1 MTQLPQGWTRV
12 CLADITEINP
22 KLPFENIP
30 DVLEVTFLPMKHVE
44 ERSNKISLV
53 ETRKYGDVKK
63 GFVPMTD
70 GDVIFAKISPCM
82 ENGKVA
88 IVHSLRNHIAFG
100 STEFHVFRMKGM
112 VIGKFVFHYLNRE
125 DFRRNAQGMM
135 TGAVGQRRVP
145 RKFLEESS
153 IPLPPLAEQ
162 ERIVARIEELFSS
175 LDKGIESLKTAQAQ
189 LKTYR
194 QAVLKWAF
202 EGRFTNADVPGGE
215 LPAGWKWVS
224 PSMLAAKAKYAIC
237 IGPFG
242 SNLKVIDYQDHGV
255 PLVFVKNITNN
266 DFLKDLKFI
275 SPSKAVELKSHSVYP
290 LDILIA
296 KMGDPPG
303 ECCIY
308 PDFAPV
314 GIITAD
320 CIKFTVDTDIANRK
334 YVLYSLQSP
343 NGKNEISKITQG
355 VAQKKMSTERFRSIQ
370 LPLPPTLDEQ
380 ARVVAEIEARLS
392 VCDQVE
398 AGITRSLEQAEALR
412 QSILKRAFEGKLV
425 PQDPTDEPAS
435 ALLARIREAA
445 DSSAAAGR
453 AGNDASKASSGRK
466 RAKVKRDGK

>member
-1 MTQLPQGWTRV
+1 MTELPKGWEWV

-202 EGRFTNADVPGGE
+202 EGRFTNADVPEGE
-215 LPAGWKWVS
+215 LPAGWKWVKLGDLTKS
-224 PSMLAAKAKYAIC
+224 IEAGKSFKCDERPPSERET
-237 IGPFG
+237 GV
-242 SNLKVIDYQDHGV
+242 LKVSAVTWGV
-255 PLVFVKNITNN
+255 FDENESKTVTDPEKINSNYLVRIG
-266 DFLKDLKFI
+266 DFLFSRANTLDLIGAVVRVHALTKKLLLSDKTLRLSFHTQIVNEDWVLHFLRCQIGRKQIQDNSSGNQESMRNIGQEGIRRI
-275 SPSKAVELKSHSVYP
+275 S
-290 LDILIA
+290 I
-296 KMGDPPG
+296 
-303 ECCIY
+303 
-308 PDFAPV
+308 
-314 GIITAD
+314 
-320 CIKFTVDTDIANRK
+320 
-334 YVLYSLQSP
+334 
-343 NGKNEISKITQG
+343 
-355 VAQKKMSTERFRSIQ
+355 
-370 LPLPPTLDEQ
+370 PLPPTLDEQ

-398 AGITRSLEQAEALR
+398 AGITRGLEQAEALR

-425 PQDPTDEPAS
+425 PQDPADEPAS
-435 ALLARIREAA
+435 ALLARIRAAA

-453 AGNDASKASSGRK
+453 AGKDASKASSGRK